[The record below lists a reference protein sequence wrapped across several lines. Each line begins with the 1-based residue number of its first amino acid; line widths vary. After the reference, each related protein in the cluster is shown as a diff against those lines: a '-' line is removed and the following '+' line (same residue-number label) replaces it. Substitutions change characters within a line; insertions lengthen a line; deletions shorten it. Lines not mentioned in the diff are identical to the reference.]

1 MMEEGQSA
9 SYTVD
14 DALLSSGFGRFQIL
28 ILSYAGIGLIAEAM
42 EMMLLSFVGPSV
54 QLEWKLTSHQESM
67 ITSVVF
73 VGMLI
78 GAYSWGVVSD
88 NYGRRQVQSF
98 TYVMR
103 GFLFTA
109 IMTSGAGFLSSF
121 APNYLSLIFLRFLV
135 GIGLGGGPVLGS
147 WFLEFVPAPTRGT
160 WMVVFSAFW
169 TIGTILEASLAWTVM
184 PKFGWRWLLALSAV
198 PSSFLLL
205 FYAVTPESPRFLCM
219 KGRTTE
225 AVDVLEKMARVN
237 NVQLPSGSLVSDKN
251 IELDE
256 VSGFSE
262 STTLL
267 TGAEESA
274 NINEDGGS
282 DFGGIKSVGKL
293 LAPKLIRATLLL
305 WIAFFGNAFSYYG
318 IVLLTS
324 ELSNGNRICAKEEVE
339 SVHSNNAS
347 LYKNVFISSFA
358 EIPGSLLSAM
368 IVDRI
373 GRKLSMASM
382 LFTSCVFLFP
392 LVFSRTDLLTRI
404 SLFGA
409 RLCISASFTIVYIYA
424 PEIYPT
430 SVRTTGIGIAS
441 SVGRIGGILCPL
453 VAVALVHSC
462 EQTTAILLFELVI
475 FLSGLAV
482 SFFPFETKGC
492 RLNDTEVDMN

>member
-1 MMEEGQSA
+1 MEEQSA

-14 DALLSSGFGRFQIL
+14 DALLSSGFGKFQIL
-28 ILSYAGIGLIAEAM
+28 IFSYAGIGLIAEAM

-67 ITSVVF
+67 VTSFVF

-88 NYGRRQVQSF
+88 NYGRRQ
-98 TYVMR
+98 M
-103 GFLFTA
+103 
-109 IMTSGAGFLSSF
+109 
-121 APNYLSLIFLRFLV
+121 
-135 GIGLGGGPVLGS
+135 
-147 WFLEFVPAPTRGT
+147 
-160 WMVVFSAFW
+160 
-169 TIGTILEASLAWTVM
+169 VM
-184 PKFGWRWLLALSAV
+184 PKFGWRWLLALSSV
-198 PSSFLLL
+198 PSFLLLL
-205 FYAVTPESPRFLCM
+205 FYAITPESPRFLCM

-225 AVDVLEKMARVN
+225 AIEVLEKMARLN
-237 NVQLPSGSLVSDKN
+237 NVQLPSGRLVSDKN

-256 VSGFSE
+256 VSGSSE

-267 TGAEESA
+267 IDAEESDS
-274 NINEDGGS
+274 IVKDEGS

-293 LAPKLIRATLLL
+293 LSPKLIRATLLL
-305 WIAFFGNAFSYYG
+305 WMAFFGNAFSYYG

-324 ELSNGNRICAKEEVE
+324 ELSNGNRICTKQEVE

-358 EIPGSLLSAM
+358 EIPGSLMSAM
-368 IVDRI
+368 VVDRF
-373 GRKLSMASM
+373 GRRLSMASM

-392 LVFSRTDLLTRI
+392 LVFSRTDILTRI

-409 RLCISASFTIVYIYA
+409 RLCISASFTIVCIYA

-430 SVRTTGIGIAS
+430 AVRTTGIGIAS

-453 VAVALVHSC
+453 VAVAMVHNC
-462 EQTTAILLFELVI
+462 HQTTAILLFELVV